1 MSSSAVRA
9 GVPSLYWRTALL
21 LTSAFATVGLLS
33 LALLLP
39 VPYVVL
45 RPGPAINTLGS
56 EHGKQL
62 IAVTGHATYPTSGS
76 LDLTTVTLT
85 GGPGTHVSLIT
96 ALQAWFDASVEV
108 VPEKA
113 LFPTGQTQE
122 SSRREN
128 EQEMATSQES
138 ATVAAMRAIGIT
150 VPMKITV
157 YSVTTGTP
165 PSPLRPKDVLLAVA
179 GHRLTDDD
187 TLRTQMATVK
197 PGATVDVTVL
207 RDGTEVVLHAP
218 TRRASDGR
226 ALFGVRVDEDFAFPF
241 TVKIQIDDVG
251 GPSAGMMFALGIVDT
266 LTPGQLTGGRSI
278 AGTGTIDE
286 AGVVGPIGGI
296 AQKMVGARRA
306 GATWFLAPAG
316 NCDDVRGS
324 VPAGMRVVKVSTLK
338 DAMTAVQDIGTG
350 QNLAALPSCG

>member
-1 MSSSAVRA
+1 M
-9 GVPSLYWRTALL
+9 PLYWRTALL

-56 EHGKQL
+56 ERGRQL
-62 IAVTGHATYPTSGS
+62 IAVTGHPTYPTTGA

-85 GGPGTHVSLIT
+85 GGPGTHLSLVT
-96 ALQAWFDASVEV
+96 ALQSWFDSSVEV

-113 LFPTGQTQE
+113 MFPPGQTQE
-122 SSRREN
+122 ISRREN

-138 ATVAAMRAIGIT
+138 ATVAAMRALGIT

-157 YSVTTGTP
+157 DSVTPGTP
-165 PSPLRPKDVLLAVA
+165 PTPLRPKDVLVAIA
-179 GHRLTDDD
+179 GHPLTDDA
-187 TLRTQMATVK
+187 TLRTRMSVIR
-197 PGATVDVTVL
+197 PGSTVDVTVR
-207 RDGTEVVLHAP
+207 RDGADQVVHAP
-218 TRRASDGR
+218 TRRGSDGR
-226 ALFGVRVDEDFAFPF
+226 ALFGIRVNEDFAFPF

-266 LTPGQLTGGRSI
+266 LTPGQLTGGRAI

-286 AGVVGPIGGI
+286 SGAVGPIGGI

-324 VPAGMRVVKVSTLK
+324 VPDGMRVVKVTTLQ
-338 DAMTAVQDIGTG
+338 DAISAVRRIGTA
-350 QNLAALPSCG
+350 QTPAALPTCS